1 MFLKEKMAR
10 AKALRQ
16 EHVWESQE
24 TASGQWGG
32 GVGQAWAGEVRSA
45 GPRCCCGILAF
56 LQSLSLSAGL
66 PASSCPLP
74 AHPLQGTPVVFL
86 EDDNL
91 LMLSLPWLSLPLE
104 SSTDSSA

>member
-1 MFLKEKMAR
+1 MPR
-10 AKALRQ
+10 PWGR
-16 EHVWESQE
+16 S
-24 TASGQWGG
+24 TSGRVKKQPVVSGAG

-56 LQSLSLSAGL
+56 LQSLSLSTGL

-74 AHPLQGTPVVFL
+74 AHPPQGTPVVFL

-91 LMLSLPWLSLPLE
+91 LMLSLPWLSLPPE